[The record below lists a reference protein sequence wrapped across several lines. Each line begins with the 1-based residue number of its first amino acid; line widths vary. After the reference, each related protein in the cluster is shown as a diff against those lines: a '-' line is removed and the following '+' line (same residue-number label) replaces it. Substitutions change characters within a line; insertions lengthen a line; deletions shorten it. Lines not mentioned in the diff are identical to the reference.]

1 MSVQDAFRV
10 LWEELP
16 CSRRLVEAAGS
27 ESADDRRDL
36 DTVVTFANAV
46 AEASEGGD
54 TGVQGFLEALD
65 AGEHGPGWT
74 AWDRAGPDA
83 VAVLTAHGT
92 VGLEF
97 DTVIIAGAAEGNFPS
112 LGRPE
117 PMFDLASLERTPS
130 RSESVRARLE
140 DERRLF
146 HVVVGRARRGVV
158 LVCSDTHPD
167 ADELTLRTRFGGE
180 LGATWRPAPGS
191 PFDEPVSTREAT
203 ALWRRQLA
211 DPSAEDW
218 RRLAALDGLQAL
230 GADPSSWWFQR
241 DWTETGR
248 PLHEQ
253 LRLSYSRLSTLE
265 NCELQHVLGGELG
278 LGRTAGYQAWVGK
291 LVHGL
296 IEQCEKGELDKSK
309 DAILAAIAERWRDQE
324 FPSKAVSVAYRRLV
338 EDRML
343 RNWWFNYGEGESLAV
358 EEFFE
363 FEFDGVTIVGVIDRI
378 GSLASG
384 GTRITDFK
392 TGNPDNA
399 PKAEESLQLGI
410 YYLAVNES
418 PTLERFRPVR
428 AVELAFIKGHWKAPH
443 EIVVK
448 AWQVSH
454 RSAEQYQTVVRET
467 LSALIAEQ
475 KRLIVE
481 EVYRPNPQADC
492 FWCDFRTLCPI
503 WPEGRQVFEVGTR

>member
-1 MSVQDAFRV
+1 
-10 LWEELP
+10 
-16 CSRRLVEAAGS
+16 
-27 ESADDRRDL
+27 
-36 DTVVTFANAV
+36 
-46 AEASEGGD
+46 
-54 TGVQGFLEALD
+54 
-65 AGEHGPGWT
+65 
-74 AWDRAGPDA
+74 
-83 VAVLTAHGT
+83 
-92 VGLEF
+92 
-97 DTVIIAGAAEGNFPS
+97 
-112 LGRPE
+112 
-117 PMFDLASLERTPS
+117 
-130 RSESVRARLE
+130 
-140 DERRLF
+140 
-146 HVVVGRARRGVV
+146 
-158 LVCSDTHPD
+158 
-167 ADELTLRTRFGGE
+167 
-180 LGATWRPAPGS
+180 
-191 PFDEPVSTREAT
+191 
-203 ALWRRQLA
+203 
-211 DPSAEDW
+211 
-218 RRLAALDGLQAL
+218 LAALDGLQAL